1 MSTINYQIKTMP
13 LKVMSLKKFPAF
25 IVAAL
30 LLLLVAG
37 VQSQTVAKYPVPGVF
52 DIAVA
57 PTINTFQAAEHH
69 FVVSTRIISNYRTDE
84 LFPSAEVVMARSF
97 VRLVGLPQEKYC
109 YCRLLRKTEKEM
121 KDDVL
126 TDLEKKV
133 LIGKK
138 LGVFDDFAGQQLLVC
153 FYYGIQDKFI
163 VSQIEKRVNK
173 ALRRIALS
181 GSPFLPPK
189 LRDGDFIF
197 GYDQWNNKIW
207 THLQYFNAH
216 TLIVAGTGA
225 GKTNLSKY
233 HAIQIA
239 PSVRGLWLI
248 DLRKREYRF
257 LRPIFAR
264 MGIDLKIIR
273 GRKFCIN
280 PLEVAYG
287 VEPIENAA
295 IVSDLLVRVL
305 NLPPR
310 ASTLLRSTIIR
321 LYKGHGVLDGS
332 DKYPTLFHLF
342 EAVRENREANP
353 HARQA
358 ILDNLEAILLALGP
372 DILAYHR
379 GWSVHE
385 LSKQHLVIE
394 LTGLLEQGKDLILD
408 TLLTMEF
415 ISRVARGVSN
425 PYMDLWIAFDEAQRL
440 FSQRKDSSSH
450 GGNAL
455 IDLTGLVRGTGIGLE
470 VSVLT
475 TYDLSTNIPNLTS
488 TKIIGR
494 CGSFSEYTT
503 AGHFAALNKDQT
515 EWLANHTVPGLF
527 AAQLGEGNHRYP
539 FLFHVPLVN
548 QIQGTSVSDK
558 EADNSITNIVSTRL
572 LPAQM

>member
-1 MSTINYQIKTMP
+1 MSTINYQIKMVP
-13 LKVMSLKKFPAF
+13 LKVMSLKKFPVF
-25 IVAAL
+25 IVVAL
-30 LLLLVAG
+30 ILLVAG
-37 VQSQTVAKYPVPGVF
+37 VLNAGPLAASNVTSIAEGQKIPTLQVVGHHYVGDMLTTFNYVTAEQS
-52 DIAVA
+52 
-57 PTINTFQAAEHH
+57 H
-69 FVVSTRIISNYRTDE
+69 FVK
-84 LFPSAEVVMARSF
+84 AVMARTF
-97 VRLVGLPQEKYC
+97 VRLAGLAREKYC
-109 YCRLLRKTEKEM
+109 YYRLLKKTEKEM

-138 LGVFDDFAGQQLLVC
+138 LGVFDDFASQQLLVC
-153 FYYGIQDKFI
+153 FNYGIQDKFI

-181 GSPFLPPK
+181 GCPFLPPK

-332 DKYPTLFHLF
+332 DKYPTLFHLY
-342 EAVRENREANP
+342 EAVREHREFNP

-394 LTGLLEQGKDLILD
+394 LTGLPEQGKDLILD

-415 ISRVARGVSN
+415 ISRVARGISN
-425 PYMDLWIAFDEAQRL
+425 PL
-440 FSQRKDSSSH
+440 S
-450 GGNAL
+450 L
-455 IDLTGLVRGTGIGLE
+455 IHI
-470 VSVLT
+470 
-475 TYDLSTNIPNLTS
+475 
-488 TKIIGR
+488 
-494 CGSFSEYTT
+494 
-503 AGHFAALNKDQT
+503 
-515 EWLANHTVPGLF
+515 
-527 AAQLGEGNHRYP
+527 
-539 FLFHVPLVN
+539 
-548 QIQGTSVSDK
+548 
-558 EADNSITNIVSTRL
+558 
-572 LPAQM
+572 